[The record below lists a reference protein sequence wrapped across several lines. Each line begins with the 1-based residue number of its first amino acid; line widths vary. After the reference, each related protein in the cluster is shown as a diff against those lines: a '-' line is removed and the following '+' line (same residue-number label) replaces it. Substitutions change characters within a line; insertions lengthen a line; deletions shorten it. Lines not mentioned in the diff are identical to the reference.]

1 MPCSH
6 RRIKCVWLIPLMGA
20 VCIWL
25 YQSDVRKGI
34 VLFAFLF
41 IIKIRS
47 CVGKEDF
54 FPLCRMHVLAQRCA
68 GRRRSFLIRP
78 KNTKEL
84 LINEA
89 IHAKEVR
96 LVGDDGEQLGIVPFR
111 DALNMAYDKD
121 LDLVLMAPNAV
132 PPVCRIMDYG
142 KYRFDREKR
151 EKEARKKQ
159 QTAKVKEIQ
168 LSCGIDVHDFDT
180 RVNHAKRFLGG
191 GDKVRVVVRFR
202 GREMSHQD
210 VGREVL
216 SRFSAAL
223 EGIGVCDK
231 KPVME
236 GRNLSVLIIPVK
248 NS

>member
-20 VCIWL
+20 ACIWL

-68 GRRRSFLIRP
+68 GRRRCFLIRP

-151 EKEARKKQ
+151 EKGSTQKAANCQ
-159 QTAKVKEIQ
+159 GQGNST
-168 LSCGIDVHDFDT
+168 
-180 RVNHAKRFLGG
+180 FL
-191 GDKVRVVVRFR
+191 R
-202 GREMSHQD
+202 H
-210 VGREVL
+210 
-216 SRFSAAL
+216 
-223 EGIGVCDK
+223 
-231 KPVME
+231 
-236 GRNLSVLIIPVK
+236 
-248 NS
+248 

>member
-1 MPCSH
+1 MDGLVLES
-6 RRIKCVWLIPLMGA
+6 
-20 VCIWL
+20 
-25 YQSDVRKGI
+25 SD
-34 VLFAFLF
+34 
-41 IIKIRS
+41 S
-47 CVGKEDF
+47 S
-54 FPLCRMHVLAQRCA
+54 
-68 GRRRSFLIRP
+68 GRRRCFLIRP

-202 GREMSHQD
+202 GREMSQQD
-210 VGREVL
+210 V
-216 SRFSAAL
+216 
-223 EGIGVCDK
+223 
-231 KPVME
+231 
-236 GRNLSVLIIPVK
+236 
-248 NS
+248 